1 MEASAAVTQQM
12 SKLEV
17 GHATNK
23 QDLAALSYE
32 QITPEIVKNL
42 QEPTE
47 KFLCKL
53 SDNWPQLRF
62 GGFKIRDIVSG
73 YTLVEVQDDEV
84 DNGES
89 GTLSDEDDPSTRVIK
104 YHLGP
109 DFLLLRTVGLTLNFS
124 NGPKPINKMEMVE
137 RHYFRGKVI
146 RSYDFKFGFVI
157 PGSTNSW
164 EFIYDLPELSDEE
177 RLEITSAPWEVKSD
191 SFFFAD
197 GKLIIHNRA
206 DYNYAPLEG
215 M

>member
-1 MEASAAVTQQM
+1 M

-17 GHATNK
+17 SHPTTK

-146 RSYDFKFGFVI
+146 RSYDFKFGCVI